1 MANTVLNLREKALEA
16 TLGPDLKAYAEYNN
30 FQLEG
35 DDAVSKEEL
44 VRSLNTAQE
53 FMYAQFTGKNFAG
66 ENYQVPQVNIKEA
79 LSTADVSIV
88 FKRVISEVLQE
99 PRMPQLVMTGMA
111 TKLNLGPDTPLTVEF
126 PTLGGLTAAD
136 IAEGGEYPK
145 QELSFQGHLTSMRLG
160 KVGLS
165 TSVTDEVI
173 RQSIW
178 PILNL
183 YMRMMTNAVDLKI
196 ESKLYQSM
204 VNYSQVLFDNDIN
217 SSIASVYRTTGQSV
231 AGTSAMWNATFS
243 YNDLVKM
250 AGVILGNR
258 YNATHFLAHPL
269 AWPIF
274 ATDPILRAQFYHGGQ
289 LGAGIWSTA
298 PQFDQEINFPFGGIQ
313 YVPYYALPYQEKDVL
328 TYTGSALASAL
339 TTDVY
344 LVDKQNALLL
354 ATRGGKE
361 LEDNDDWYRDAKM
374 LKIRQYVGVAAYDG
388 GKGMVAAR
396 NIRVA
401 RNEEPL
407 FSIRNITA

>member
-1 MANTVLNLREKALEA
+1 MANTIFNLREKALDK
-16 TLGPDLKAYAEYNN
+16 TLGPDLKAFAEYNGLS
-30 FQLEG
+30 LEG

-44 VRSLNTAQE
+44 VKRLNTVQE
-53 FMYAQFTGKNFAG
+53 FMLAQLSGKNFAG
-66 ENYQVPQVNIKEA
+66 EDFEVPQVDIREA

-99 PRMPQLVMTGMA
+99 PKMPQLVLTQLSN
-111 TKLNLGPDTPLTVEF
+111 KINLGPDTPLSIEF
-126 PTLGGLTAAD
+126 PTLGGLTASD

-145 QELSFQGHLTSMRLG
+145 QELSYQGHLTSMRLG

-183 YMRMMTNAVDLKI
+183 YMKMMTNAVDLKI
-196 ESKLYQSM
+196 ESKMYQSL
-204 VNYSQVLFDNDIN
+204 VNYSQCVFDNDIN
-217 SSIASVYRTTGQSV
+217 SSVASTYRTTGQSV
-231 AGTSAMWNATFS
+231 TGTSAMWNATFS
-243 YNDLVKM
+243 YHDLVKL
-250 AGVILGNR
+250 AGVLLGNR

-274 ATDPILRAQFYHGGQ
+274 ATDPLMRAQFYNGGQ
-289 LGAGIWSTA
+289 LGAGIWSRE
-298 PQFDQEINFPFGGIQ
+298 PQFDQQLNFPFAGIQ
-313 YVPYYALPYQEKDVL
+313 YVPYYALPYSEKDVL

-339 TTDVY
+339 NTDVY
-344 LVDKQNALLL
+344 LIDKENSLLL

-361 LEDNDDWYRDAKM
+361 IENMDEWYRDAKM

-388 GKGMVAAR
+388 GKGMVSAK
-396 NIRVA
+396 NLRVV

-407 FSIRNITA
+407 YSVRTITA